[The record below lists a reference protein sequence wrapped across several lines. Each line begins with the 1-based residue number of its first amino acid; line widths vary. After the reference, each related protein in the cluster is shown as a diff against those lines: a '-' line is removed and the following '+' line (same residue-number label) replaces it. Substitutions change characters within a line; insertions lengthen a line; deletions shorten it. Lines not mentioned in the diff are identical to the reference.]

1 MEAVD
6 IGDALAAADEIYNT
20 ALQIMSAHEVDAKMV
35 PLIIGCVAHR
45 LEPFALGAMAHELS
59 ALEAEL
65 EQARKEHE
73 DSEVENG

>member
-1 MEAVD
+1 MN
-6 IGDALAAADEIYNT
+6 DALAAADEIYNA
-20 ALQIMSAHEVDAKMV
+20 ALQIMSAYKVDAKTV
-35 PLIIGCVAHR
+35 PLVMGYIAHR